1 MLSMQWLQFD
11 VSFACVLS
19 LSARTELFPDAS
31 LVMSS
36 GLFMYDNNFSDNRGV
51 TEFSRIST
59 QKRRAVSIKLC
70 RTFDIMVN
78 MPAEMLSN
86 VLYSFGIMP
95 STELSK

>member
-1 MLSMQWLQFD
+1 MQWLQFD
-11 VSFACVLS
+11 VAFVCAMLLS
-19 LSARTELFPDAS
+19 VCTALFPVAS
-31 LVMSS
+31 LAISS
-36 GLFMYDNNFSDNRGV
+36 GLFIYDNNFSDSRGV

-78 MPAEMLSN
+78 KAALMLSN
-86 VLYSFGIMP
+86 VLYSFGMMP